1 MAFHDSI
8 KNFFMKGRGV
18 LIGFPLIFLGAI
30 LFKYYKIPG
39 AIAVLTGIIF
49 LAASDYFIETEEGL
63 DG

>member
-1 MAFHDSI
+1 MELQDPI
-8 KNFFMKGRGV
+8 KKFFMKGRGV
-18 LIGFPLIFLGAI
+18 LFGFPLIFLGAC

-39 AIAVLTGIIF
+39 GIAVLLGIIF